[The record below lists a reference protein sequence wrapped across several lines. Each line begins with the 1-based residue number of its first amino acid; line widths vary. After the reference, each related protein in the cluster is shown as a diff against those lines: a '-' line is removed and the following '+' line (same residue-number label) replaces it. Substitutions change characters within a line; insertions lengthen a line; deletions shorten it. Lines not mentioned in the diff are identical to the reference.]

1 MHELSPGELQL
12 ENLLDAEATAGKK
25 ATVVSEPADSLR
37 VIPTRRALRAA
48 TPPAPSGEFSSGL
61 PGSPSLNRVKSPQRG
76 KLLSD
81 GRG

>member
-48 TPPAPSGEFSSGL
+48 SPPARSGECLLRAPWFAIPQSSEV
-61 PGSPSLNRVKSPQRG
+61 PAARQTAQ
-76 KLLSD
+76 
-81 GRG
+81 